1 MNLKTLL
8 IVITIIIS
16 PLLSYG
22 QLFVDITG
30 KVVNANTGEPLQGA
44 NVLIEQTPLGGATDE
59 NGLFSIRNLPIGNY
73 TISASVIGYEIQKLL
88 IHAESKNITINF
100 SLTSRT
106 LEGENII
113 VSASRAITGKTPIAF
128 SNIDSRTL
136 SEKYSTQELPLL
148 LDEVPSLYSYSYT
161 GNGMGYSEI
170 KIRGFDATRI
180 AVTVNNV
187 PLNDPEDHVTYF
199 YDIADLSG
207 NVQDIQVQRGVGN
220 SLYGTAAI
228 GGSVN
233 ILTKGAGTKPGITLS
248 GTSGSYNTRRLTF
261 SFGTGYIENKY
272 SAYGRFS
279 KLQTDGYRNDSG
291 VDASSYF
298 LSASRY
304 DRDMTTTFNLFGGP
318 LKAKFA
324 WFGISKDQLDDEKK
338 RRTNFYSPSESNGFF
353 DDQKDD
359 FLQSHYQLINDWRIS
374 EEMRLENTLFHIK
387 GDGFFLDYKFGRN
400 PTEYNLIL
408 VDSSKSDLLRK
419 QIVDKWQWGWLPRL
433 TLLRENWSLAL
444 GGELSLFGSKHWG
457 EVTWIKENHQT
468 LPDNKYYG
476 YQTDKS
482 SATVYAHVVY
492 GLGEKTDLMF
502 DLQYQRINSK
512 FDQEIIGGFNK
523 DYEYTLQY
531 NFLSPRFGINQ
542 QVNENVTT
550 FANFSIAKREPKD
563 SDVYDANDVDTTP
576 RFGTNSKGT
585 LNSED
590 PLIDAETLY
599 DYELGAMWRNSDAS
613 VKINLFWMDIRD
625 EIVQTGLRDGIG
637 LPIYY
642 NAEKSIHRGIEIDA
656 YASNSKG
663 FYLSGNLSLND
674 NYFVAYNEVVEGVY
688 DGSGNLISFFDRS
701 DKKIGGFPGY
711 LAGLK
716 VGYRNK
722 VLSSFIQTRFV
733 GRQYLDNSE
742 TEELSIDGYNVFNF
756 FISYDIAEDI
766 KIPLRLQVNVDNIFS
781 TKYETSGYVYYYEG
795 FIPEYIPAALQ
806 NVSITMVLTF

>member
-8 IVITIIIS
+8 IVSTIIIF
-16 PLLSYG
+16 PLHSNG
-22 QLFVDITG
+22 QSFVDITG
-30 KVVNANTGEPLQGA
+30 KVMSSDTGEPLQGA

-59 NGLFSIRNLPIGNY
+59 NGLFSIRNIPVGNY

-88 IHAESKNITINF
+88 IYAKSKNLAITF
-100 SLTSRT
+100 SLTSKT
-106 LEGENII
+106 LEGENIV
-113 VSASRAITGKTPIAF
+113 VSGSRAITGKTPIAF

-136 SEKYSTQELPLL
+136 SEKYSSQELPLL

-170 KIRGFDATRI
+170 KIRGFDATRV
-180 AVTVNNV
+180 AVTINGV

-199 YDIADLSG
+199 YDIADFAG

-233 ILTKGAGTKPGITLS
+233 ILTKGAGTEPGITLS
-248 GTSGSYNTRRLTF
+248 ATSGSYNTRRVNF

-291 VDASSYF
+291 VDSWSYF
-298 LSASRY
+298 LSGSRY
-304 DRDMTTTFNLFGGP
+304 DRDMTTTFNVFGGP
-318 LKAKFA
+318 LVAKFA
-324 WFGISKDQLDDEKK
+324 WFGISKDKLGDEVE
-338 RRTNFYSPSESNGFF
+338 RRSNFYSPSKENGFF
-353 DDQKDD
+353 DEQKDD

-374 EEMRLENTLFHIK
+374 EEIRLENTFFHVK
-387 GDGFFLDYKFGRN
+387 GDGFFLDYKFNRK
-400 PTEYNLIL
+400 PDEYNLVL
-408 VDSSKSDLLRK
+408 VDSSRSDLLRK

-433 TLLRENWSLAL
+433 TLQRENWTLAL
-444 GGELSLFGSKHWG
+444 GGELSFFGSKHWG
-457 EVTWIKENHQT
+457 EVTWVKENNLT
-468 LPDNKYYG
+468 DPNNKYYG
-476 YQTDKS
+476 YQTNKS

-492 GLGEKTDLMF
+492 GLSEKTDLIF
-502 DLQYQRINSK
+502 DLQYQRINSN

-523 DYEYTLQY
+523 GYEYALQY
-531 NFLSPRFGINQ
+531 DFLAPRLGINRE
-542 QVNENVTT
+542 VNKYITA

-563 SDVYDANDVDTTP
+563 SDFYDANDIDTTP
-576 RFGTNSKGT
+576 RFATNSDET
-585 LNSED
+585 LNTED

-642 NAEKSIHRGIEIDA
+642 NAEKSIHRGIEVDA
-656 YASNSKG
+656 LMSNSRG
-663 FYLSGNLSLND
+663 FYVSSNLSLND
-674 NYFVAYNEVVEGVY
+674 NYFVSYNEVVEGLP
-688 DGSGNLISFFDRS
+688 DPFDRS
-701 DKKIGGFPGY
+701 GNKISGFPGY

-722 VLSSFIQTRFV
+722 GLSSFIGTRFV

-742 TEELSIDGYNVFNF
+742 TKELSINGYNVSSF
-756 FISYDIAEDI
+756 FMSYDFAKGI
-766 KIPLRLQVNVDNIFS
+766 KLPLHLQFNVDNIFN
-781 TKYETSGYVYYYEG
+781 TKYETTGYVYYFEG
-795 FIPEYIPAALQ
+795 FIPEYIPAALR
-806 NVSITMVLTF
+806 NVSITMVVKF